1 MEYKI
6 PHDIDMNQQAS
17 WCPGCGHGI
26 ICRIIAE
33 AAEELGVSEKILTV
47 DDVACG
53 QFAQYALKY
62 NSMMGAH
69 GRVVAAAAGMKRARP
84 DALVI
89 ARPGDGSAYSIGIES
104 TMYCALRNENILQ
117 LVINNSVFGMTGG
130 QMSPTSLEGMKT
142 ATSPF
147 GRDSKKNGS
156 PLDIAKVLGQTDI
169 AYLARVAVNT
179 PANIEKAKQ
188 AIKKAL
194 TKQMNGEGFCLI
206 EVLSMCP
213 TNWKLTPEKAC
224 EYVTTTQSAAFPL
237 GEFVD
242 KGGEKE

>member
-1 MEYKI
+1 MEIRI
-6 PHDIDMNQQAS
+6 PKDIDLNQQAS

-26 ICRIIAE
+26 VCRIIAE
-33 AAEELGVSEKILTV
+33 AAEELGVTDRIMTV

-104 TMYCALRNENILQ
+104 TLYCALRNENILT
-117 LVINNSVFGMTGG
+117 LVINNGVFGMTGG
-130 QMSPTSLEGMKT
+130 QMSPASMLGMKT
-142 ATSPF
+142 TTSPF
-147 GRDSKKNGS
+147 GRKQERDGS
-156 PLDIAKVLGQTDI
+156 PLDITKLLGQTDI
-169 AYLARVAVNT
+169 AYLARVAVNS
-179 PANIEKAKQ
+179 PANIANAKK

-194 TKQMNGEGFCLI
+194 TKQMNGEGYCLI

-213 TNWKLTPEKAC
+213 TNWKMTPEKAC
-224 EYVTTTQSAAFPL
+224 EFIKTTQSAAFPL
-237 GEFVD
+237 GEYVD
-242 KGGEKE
+242 KGGKEE